1 MAGHRQELARADAG
15 CAAAAAEAG
24 RLAGDHA
31 ALQASVVSELRVNG
45 LCHS

>member
-1 MAGHRQELARADAG
+1 MAGHRQELARVDAG
-15 CAAAAAEAG
+15 SAAAAAEAG